1 MKGNKN
7 ITMLNLRKRSSAF
20 FIILIMIAIFVKFG
34 GATPV
39 SLVVKPGEEI
49 THNVGLILE
58 DRVLIQI
65 NAIGEGTSN
74 LVQFSLVFPNGTI
87 KDFGEVSS
95 FHTSFVCD
103 LEGNYTLNFAN
114 NDQTES
120 KRVTLNYEIE
130 HYVFGMPQMFF
141 MVILIAFISV
151 VGVAVFIGLSQ
162 KP

>member
-1 MKGNKN
+1 
-7 ITMLNLRKRSSAF
+7 MLNLRKRVSAF
-20 FIILIMIAIFVKFG
+20 FIILIMIAIFVQFG

>member
-1 MKGNKN
+1 
-7 ITMLNLRKRSSAF
+7 MLNLRKRVSAF
-20 FIILIMIAIFVKFG
+20 FIILIMIAIFVQFG

-49 THNVGLILE
+49 PHNVGLIIE

>member
-7 ITMLNLRKRSSAF
+7 ITMLNLRKRFSAF

-49 THNVGLILE
+49 PHNVGLIIE

>member
-1 MKGNKN
+1 
-7 ITMLNLRKRSSAF
+7 MLNPRKRFSAF
-20 FIILIMIAIFVKFG
+20 CIILIMIAIFVHFG

-49 THNVGLILE
+49 THDVGLILE

-74 LVQFSLVFPNGTI
+74 LVQFSLGFPNGTI

-114 NDQTES
+114 KDQTES